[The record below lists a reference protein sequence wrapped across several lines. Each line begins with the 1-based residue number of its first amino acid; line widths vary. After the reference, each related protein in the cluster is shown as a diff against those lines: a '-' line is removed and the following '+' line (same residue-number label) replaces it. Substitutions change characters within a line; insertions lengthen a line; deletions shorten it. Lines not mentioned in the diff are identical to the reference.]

1 MLDNQLAEY
10 AYVFLQKKWTFLLLP
25 ACRIFHG
32 KTDINQTIDCGLM
45 LYRCDLFNSILFIFI
60 IINCIVSWIQIHLFF
75 CYFFEYVLIFLGD
88 NMDETVKLFEKLSWK
103 FVSLIYPSRR
113 IRLLNSAALCWV
125 VKEENFI
132 LASCPKPIIS

>member
-1 MLDNQLAEY
+1 MHMFFFKKNELFCFCPPAVFFMAKLTSTKQL
-10 AYVFLQKKWTFLLLP
+10 
-25 ACRIFHG
+25 
-32 KTDINQTIDCGLM
+32 IDCGLM

-103 FVSLIYPSRR
+103 FVPLIYPSRR